1 MISKKCKYAI
11 KAVLKIANNHD
22 LGLISSSNQISTEE
36 NIPKKFLESIL
47 LDLRNAKILRSNRGK
62 NGGYVLA
69 KPINEITYAD
79 IIRIVD
85 GPIALL
91 PCASLNY
98 FSDCDDCD
106 PDNCQLKKTFSKV
119 RDVSLEVLK
128 NSMG

>member
-11 KAVLKIANNHD
+11 KAVLNIANNHEKD
-22 LGLISSSNQISTEE
+22 LISSSNQISKEE
-36 NIPKKFLESIL
+36 SIPKKFLESIL

-62 NGGYVLA
+62 NGGYVLS
-69 KPINEITYAD
+69 KPVNEITYAD

-98 FSDCDDCD
+98 YSDCDDCD
-106 PDNCQLKKTFSKV
+106 PDNCPLKKTFSKV
-119 RDVSLEVLK
+119 RDVSLKVLK
-128 NSMG
+128 NSIG